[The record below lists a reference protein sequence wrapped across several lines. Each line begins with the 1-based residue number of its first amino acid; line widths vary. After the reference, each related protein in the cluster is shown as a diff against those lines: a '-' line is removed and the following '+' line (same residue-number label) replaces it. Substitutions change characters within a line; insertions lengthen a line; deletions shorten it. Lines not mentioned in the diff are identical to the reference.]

1 MKRAIYAF
9 SGDPITYGH
18 IDIIKRASKGFDEIV
33 VAIGVNPDKKYMF
46 SLDERKEMAEKSLA
60 GIPSTKVVSF
70 EGLLVDYAYENDI
83 PVIIK
88 GIRDQVDTDYEKIIH
103 QVGESQELDI
113 ETYILFARPE
123 LSHISSSTVKAIQKE
138 HGRIEKY
145 VPLYVKQCLEAK
157 MSGQY
162 IVGITGEIGAGKSY
176 VSEKFIQLGKERD
189 IEVHNIELDHIV
201 HRIYDTLEEPRYVKI
216 RMEIAEVFGDDVMLP
231 DSTIDRKALGDIVF
245 YDQEKLARLNELI
258 YTPLMVRVRK
268 ELYGKKGV
276 ILLNAAL
283 TAESDMAYMSNNNI
297 VVVTADNESKDW
309 RLTEKGLT
317 QEQIGRRLK
326 SQYSSEEKIFRLEK
340 TIEKSRHG
348 KVWTIDN
355 SDSVDPYNIEKVFK
369 DVLKE
374 LKIR

>member
-18 IDIIKRASKGFDEIV
+18 IDIIKRALKGFDEIV

-189 IEVHNIELDHIV
+189 
-201 HRIYDTLEEPRYVKI
+201 R
-216 RMEIAEVFGDDVMLP
+216 
-231 DSTIDRKALGDIVF
+231 
-245 YDQEKLARLNELI
+245 
-258 YTPLMVRVRK
+258 
-268 ELYGKKGV
+268 
-276 ILLNAAL
+276 
-283 TAESDMAYMSNNNI
+283 
-297 VVVTADNESKDW
+297 
-309 RLTEKGLT
+309 
-317 QEQIGRRLK
+317 
-326 SQYSSEEKIFRLEK
+326 
-340 TIEKSRHG
+340 
-348 KVWTIDN
+348 
-355 SDSVDPYNIEKVFK
+355 
-369 DVLKE
+369 
-374 LKIR
+374 